1 MLIRVRK
8 PWDRVPASEATPES
22 VYLNRRE
29 LLRNAV
35 IAGTGALI
43 LGPSGLLRAEDV
55 KGPYPSK
62 RNETYKLDRPIT
74 HEPVATSLNNFYE
87 FTANKGAVKD
97 TVDKFNPEP
106 WKVEVTGL
114 CAKPRTFDL
123 DDLRKFD
130 HEERL
135 YRHRCV
141 ETWAMAVPW
150 TGFPIAKLLEKVEP
164 KTEAKYVRFVS
175 FDRKDECPGRAEQ
188 TWWPW
193 PYHEGLTID
202 EAKNELA
209 LLVTGFY
216 GKKLPK
222 QNGAPVRVVTPWKYG
237 YKSAKSIVKI
247 ELVLE
252 KPETFWHKASPT
264 EYGFFSNVN
273 PKVPHPKWSQAA
285 ERMIGTG
292 DRRDTLLYTGY
303 EDRVAGLYPSMKL
316 ESPGD

>member
-1 MLIRVRK
+1 MLIRIRK
-8 PWDRVPASEATPES
+8 AWDRVPSSEATPES
-22 VYLNRRE
+22 VYLDRR
-29 LLRNAV
+29 AV
-35 IAGTGALI
+35 LKGAALALV
-43 LGPSGLLRAEDV
+43 LGPYGMLRAEDV
-55 KGPYPSK
+55 KAGPYPSK
-62 RNETYKLDRPIT
+62 RNETYKLDRAISA
-74 HEPVATSLNNFYE
+74 EAMATGLNNFYE

-150 TGFPIAKLLEKVEP
+150 TGFPISKLLEKVEP
-164 KTEAKYVRFVS
+164 RTEAKYVRFVS
-175 FDRKDECPGRAEQ
+175 FDRKEECPGRNEQ

-193 PYHEGLTID
+193 PYHEGLTIE

-209 LLVTGFY
+209 LFVTGLY

-222 QNGAPVRVVTPWKYG
+222 QNGAPIRVVTPWKYG

-247 ELVLE
+247 ELVAE
-252 KPETFWHKASPT
+252 KPETFWHKASPV

-273 PKVPHPKWSQAA
+273 PKVAHPKWSQAA

-292 DRRDTLLYTGY
+292 ERRDTLLYNGY
-303 EDRVAGLYPSMKL
+303 EDLVAGLYKGMKL
-316 ESPGD
+316 DNPGD

>member
-1 MLIRVRK
+1 MLIRIRK
-8 PWDRVPASEATPES
+8 AWDRVPENEATPES
-22 VYLNRRE
+22 VYFSRRE
-29 LLRNAV
+29 LLRAAV
-35 IAGTGALI
+35 AAGTGALI
-43 LGPSGLLRAEDV
+43 LGPSGILRAEDA
-55 KGPYPSK
+55 KSPYPSK
-62 RNETYKLDRPIT
+62 RNEKYKLDRPISA
-74 HEPVATSLNNFYE
+74 EAQATGFNNFYE
-87 FTANKGAVKD
+87 FTTNKGAVKD
-97 TVDKFNPEP
+97 TVSLFNPEP
-106 WKVEVTGL
+106 WKVEVGGL

-164 KTEAKYVRFVS
+164 KAEAKFLRFVS
-175 FDRKDECPGRAEQ
+175 FNRPEECPGMKEEAKY
-188 TWWPW
+188 PW
-193 PYHEGLTID
+193 PYFEGLTME

-209 LLVTGFY
+209 LFVTGIY

-222 QNGAPVRVVTPWKYG
+222 QNGAPIRVVTPWKYG

-247 ELVLE
+247 ELVAA
-252 KPETFWHKASPT
+252 KPETFWHKAYPE

-273 PKVPHPKWSQAA
+273 PKVPHPRWSQAA

-292 DRRDTLLYTGY
+292 VRHDTLPYNGY
-303 EDRVAGLYPSMKL
+303 EDLVAGLYKDMKL
-316 ESPGD
+316 EKPGD